1 MKLKANPFLIVL
13 ALVSLGLVFSCAMDP
28 VPVAV
33 MPDISAKA
41 NGIYRGGYDGGL
53 VKATVAVTLT
63 AGRIDAIKIVS
74 HDCSPVGKKGEA
86 VVDRV
91 VEKQTLAVD
100 VVSGATGSS
109 MVLLKAIEIAISGE
123 SGT

>member
-1 MKLKANPFLIVL
+1 MVL
-13 ALVSLGLVFSCAMDP
+13 ALVLLGSVFSCAMDP

-33 MPDISAKA
+33 MPNISAKA
-41 NGIYRGGYDGGL
+41 DGIYTGSYDGGL
-53 VKATVAVTLT
+53 VKASVEVTLS
-63 AGRIDAIKIVS
+63 AGRIDAIKILS
-74 HDCSPVGKKGEA
+74 HNCSPVGKKGEA

>member
-1 MKLKANPFLIVL
+1 MKLKANLFLIVL

-53 VKATVAVTLT
+53 VKATVAVTLN
-63 AGRIDAIKIVS
+63 AGRIDAIKILS

-123 SGT
+123 PGT

>member
-1 MKLKANPFLIVL
+1 MKRKVNLFLI
-13 ALVSLGLVFSCAMDP
+13 ALVMVFLGMVFSCAMDP

-33 MPDISAKA
+33 MPDISTKA
-41 NGIYRGGYDGGL
+41 DGVYDGSYDGGL
-53 VKATVAVTLT
+53 VKATVAVTLS

-109 MVLLKAIEIAISGE
+109 MVLLKAIEIAISKA

>member
-1 MKLKANPFLIVL
+1 MKPKANLYLVAI
-13 ALVSLGLVFSCAMDP
+13 ALVSLGSVFSCAMDP

-41 NGIYRGGYDGGL
+41 NGVYTGGYDGGL
-53 VKATVAVTLT
+53 VKATVAVTLS
-63 AGRIDAIKIVS
+63 AGRIDAIKILS
-74 HDCSPVGKKGEA
+74 HDCGPVGKKGEA

-123 SGT
+123 SDT

>member
-1 MKLKANPFLIVL
+1 MKPKASPFLIAL
-13 ALVSLGLVFSCAMDP
+13 ILVSLGLASSCAMDP

-41 NGIYRGGYDGGL
+41 DGVYTGGYDGGL
-53 VKATVAVTLT
+53 VKATVAVTLN
-63 AGRIDAIKIVS
+63 AGRIDAIKILS
-74 HDCSPVGKKGEA
+74 HDCGPVGKKGEA

-123 SGT
+123 PGT

>member
-1 MKLKANPFLIVL
+1 MKRKANSFLI
-13 ALVSLGLVFSCAMDP
+13 ALVLVFLGLASSCAMDP

-41 NGIYRGGYDGGL
+41 DGVYDGSYDGGL
-53 VKATVAVTLT
+53 VKATVAVTLSG
-63 AGRIDAIKIVS
+63 GRIDAIKILS

>member
-1 MKLKANPFLIVL
+1 MKLKPNPFLIVL

-53 VKATVAVTLT
+53 VKATVAVTLN
-63 AGRIDAIKIVS
+63 AGRIDAIKILS

-123 SGT
+123 PGT